1 MTQSPRRGYQFLGTI
16 AEVKEGAMLDGFNPE
31 LEKKEKDIPQIE
43 SRLKIEIN
51 EVLNFATGPH
61 SDKNVL

>member
-1 MTQSPRRGYQFLGTI
+1 
-16 AEVKEGAMLDGFNPE
+16 MLDGFNPE